1 MEPNMNKSIALTL
14 TLSIVVSAVTSA
26 FTWTVFKDMDDQPS
40 PTNNMVVVDF
50 TTLSQRLMVSMRDRI
65 TQSDMTLNQ
74 DLIELMAQSEAR
86 RLLKEV
92 VNHSPDAVVLN
103 KSSIVNA
110 PDSLDITHEIADSMG
125 LEELTPEAIKEFI
138 NGPEVKKP
146 VGVK

>member
-1 MEPNMNKSIALTL
+1 MNKSIALTL

-26 FTWTVFKDMDDQPS
+26 FTWTVFQDMDDQPS
-40 PTNNMVVVDF
+40 PTKNMVVVDF

-110 PDSLDITHEIADSMG
+110 PDSLDITDEIADSMG
-125 LEELTPEAIKEFI
+125 LKS
-138 NGPEVKKP
+138 
-146 VGVK
+146 

>member
-1 MEPNMNKSIALTL
+1 MNKSIALTL

-26 FTWTVFKDMDDQPS
+26 FTWTVFQDMDDHPS
-40 PTNNMVVVDF
+40 PTKNMVVVDF

-110 PDSLDITHEIADSMG
+110 PDSLDITDEIADSMG

>member
-1 MEPNMNKSIALTL
+1 MNKSIALTL

-26 FTWTVFKDMDDQPS
+26 FTWTVFQDMDDQSS
-40 PTNNMVVVDF
+40 PTKSMVVVDF

-65 TQSDMTLNQ
+65 SQSDMTLNQ

-110 PDSLDITHEIADSMG
+110 PDSLDITDEIADSMG

-138 NGPEVKKP
+138 NGPEVNKP

>member
-1 MEPNMNKSIALTL
+1 MNKSIALTL

-26 FTWTVFKDMDDQPS
+26 FTWTVFQDMDDQPS
-40 PTNNMVVVDF
+40 PTKNMVVVDF

-110 PDSLDITHEIADSMG
+110 PDSLDITDEIADSMG